1 MQHVLSQ
8 LISKRAEL
16 KAEMTYLIEKA
27 KELDNIIES
36 IDVSIKVFDPN
47 FNLDSIRDKRYTR
60 KSHLFK
66 HGEANKL
73 TLDVLRKSNKPLTTR
88 EIAQEIMKKKDL
100 NHDDLE
106 LCKNIESKLR
116 AVFYKNK
123 MLKVVDETEKQKR
136 WMIA

>member
-16 KAEMTYLIEKA
+16 KSEMNYLIRKA
-27 KELDNIIES
+27 NELDKIIES
-36 IDVSIKVFDPN
+36 MDISIKVFDPN

-60 KSHLFK
+60 KSQLFK
-66 HGEANKL
+66 HGEANKM
-73 TLDVLRKSNKPLTTR
+73 TLDVLRKANKPLTTR

-100 NHDDLE
+100 NHEDLE
-106 LCKNIESKLR
+106 LSKSIEARLR
-116 AVFYKNK
+116 AVFYKNQ